1 MKNQLIKEMDKKII
15 KKINELRDWAFLTDN
30 YAERARRLAKVD
42 GYHEAYQDIIFA
54 LGLEKEVFKT
64 SVV

>member
-30 YAERARRLAKVD
+30 NAERARRLAKVD
-42 GYHEAYQDIIFA
+42 GYHESYQDIIFA

-64 SVV
+64 SVI